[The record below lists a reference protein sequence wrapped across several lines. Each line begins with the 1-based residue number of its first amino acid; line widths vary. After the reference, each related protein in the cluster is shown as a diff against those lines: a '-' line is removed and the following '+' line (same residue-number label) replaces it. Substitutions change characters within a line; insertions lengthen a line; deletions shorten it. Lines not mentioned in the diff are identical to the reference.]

1 MAIIKYYTTSI
12 DMVNVTYEEII
23 DPRKKGKILTKEDA
37 KEKIAELGLV
47 KAYQDE
53 NGIIWDTPEMDFFNA
68 FKGVGN
74 EIKEI

>member
-1 MAIIKYYTTSI
+1 MAIIKYYTTSLG
-12 DMVNVTYEEII
+12 MVNATFEEVS
-23 DPRKKGKILTKEDA
+23 DPHKKGKILSNDEA
-37 KEKIAELGLV
+37 KARIKELGLV

-53 NGIIWDTPEMDFFNA
+53 NGIIWDTPEMDFFNS